1 MIKIQII
8 QNPLKLIGKMV
19 KILLS
24 KKFRKNKK
32 IRKLVKLEL
41 LKKRKKFLVSS
52 ISSQILILEMKIWIN
67 LRMMKLIKWMKNVR
81 SIVKFQI
88 ISNKKLFLIHC
99 NTF

>member
-1 MIKIQII
+1 MSSLATLILKNVLFLEKMIKIQII

-52 ISSQILILEMKIWIN
+52 IY
-67 LRMMKLIKWMKNVR
+67 
-81 SIVKFQI
+81 SIHGQCENAI
-88 ISNKKLFLIHC
+88 YGDLL
-99 NTF
+99 